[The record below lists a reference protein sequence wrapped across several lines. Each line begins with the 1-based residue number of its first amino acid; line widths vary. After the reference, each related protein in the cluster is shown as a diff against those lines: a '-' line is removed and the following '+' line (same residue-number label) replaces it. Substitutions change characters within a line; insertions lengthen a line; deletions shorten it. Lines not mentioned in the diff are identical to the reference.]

1 MLLAPVGRKSIIKK
15 VGMYNIFKN
24 VKADVQFG
32 LLLLMHFLSVKTN
45 FRPIFCSEWE
55 LRKQPLIYYL
65 GGMFLIVRITA

>member
-1 MLLAPVGRKSIIKK
+1 
-15 VGMYNIFKN
+15 MYNIFKN

-32 LLLLMHFLSVKTN
+32 LLLLMHFFLSVKTN

-65 GGMFLIVRITA
+65 GGMFLIVCITA